1 MLLIVEED
9 HCDQKCVKCRPT
21 SDDGRNGQPDYV
33 RCSPVTVDNA
43 SQAVLVSLRIT
54 EYKNLIFISIYDT
67 HAGVEKKSN
76 EHSNPS
82 DQITRPHLNTQFVMV
97 MDPNSIT
104 QFILH
109 QEPIPLQPVP
119 LTLNQKLIQWSPIK
133 EEEPELK
140 NITYSPPLPIVF
152 GLNTRVPFIATAAYL
167 VCPFFG
173 TSSVLRI

>member
-82 DQITRPHLNTQFVMV
+82 DQITRPHHISTPVCSGHGPQF
-97 MDPNSIT
+97 
-104 QFILH
+104 H
-109 QEPIPLQPVP
+109 YPVYNASR
-119 LTLNQKLIQWSPIK
+119 TYTSPTSTTDL
-133 EEEPELK
+133 EPEI
-140 NITYSPPLPIVF
+140 NSMVT
-152 GLNTRVPFIATAAYL
+152 N
-167 VCPFFG
+167 
-173 TSSVLRI
+173 